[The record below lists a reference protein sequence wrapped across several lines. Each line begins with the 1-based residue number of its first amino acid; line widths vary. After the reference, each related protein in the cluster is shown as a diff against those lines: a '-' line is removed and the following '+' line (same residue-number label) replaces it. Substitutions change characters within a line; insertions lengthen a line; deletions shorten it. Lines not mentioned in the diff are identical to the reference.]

1 MRRAVRGSAVAVAML
16 LGATLA
22 VAPAPARAASMGPH
36 GAIGGGGGHAFGLG
50 GHIGTDIGPSLK
62 FWFPGGLG
70 LNVDAGFNHWYYG
83 VSYSFVAEAT
93 LVWHFS
99 IVEKP
104 KWEMLIG
111 PGVGGGIGYWRNWG
125 GAFGDLCRTA
135 TRGFDDCAGPYAK
148 GIFHW
153 SMLFH
158 PWRFDVFAEP
168 GLALGVGIPGIFFLD
183 FQFHAGVRY
192 YF

>member
-1 MRRAVRGSAVAVAML
+1 MKEAIRGSAVAVAL
-16 LGATLA
+16 LVGATLA
-22 VAPAPARAASMGPH
+22 AAPAPAHAGGMGPH
-36 GAIGGGGGHAFGLG
+36 GEIGGAHKFGLG

-70 LNVDAGFNHWYYG
+70 LNIDAGFNHWYYG
-83 VSYSFVAEAT
+83 ASYGLLAEAV
-93 LVWHFS
+93 LIWHFS

-125 GAFGDLCRTA
+125 GGIGDLCQPS
-135 TRGFDDCAGPYAK
+135 TRGPDDCIGPYAK

-168 GLALGVGIPGIFFLD
+168 GLAFGVGIPGFFFFD